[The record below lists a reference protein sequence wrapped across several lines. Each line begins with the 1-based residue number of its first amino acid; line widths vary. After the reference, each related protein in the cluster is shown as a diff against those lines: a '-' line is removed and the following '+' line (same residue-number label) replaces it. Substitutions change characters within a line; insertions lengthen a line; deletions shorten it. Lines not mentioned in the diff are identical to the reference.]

1 MHSPNTLLKVTPRS
15 YFRTKALPSSAT
27 LIKSFLSPSKGVDLM
42 KGELYA
48 GCLYRPYWE
57 LDTLPH
63 TNQYYELLVVQYS

>member
-1 MHSPNTLLKVTPRS
+1 MHSPNTLLKVTPRP

-27 LIKSFLSPSKGVDLM
+27 LINSFLSPCKGVDLM

-48 GCLYRPYWE
+48 GRLYRPYWE

-63 TNQYYELLVVQYS
+63 TNQYYELLVVQYR